1 MTLQIAEDYF
11 NNNLADET
19 GYDLADGY
27 YSKTIGED
35 DLNFE
40 FSTDTDGLLNDIKEC
55 SYFQTCI
62 VKITFFKYISEI
74 ILSYTVSVASTGFAI
89 SDTASIRLFKILG
102 DWIQSVSITN

>member
-89 SDTASIRLFKILG
+89 SDTASIRLFKMLG
-102 DWIQSVSITN
+102 DWIQSVSIPN

>member
-1 MTLQIAEDYF
+1 MPIQSSKIKDRRPAMTLQIAEDYF

-40 FSTDTDGLLNDIKEC
+40 FSTDTDGLLNDIKIVHIFIHVL
-55 SYFQTCI
+55 SKSPFLNIFQ
-62 VKITFFKYISEI
+62 K
-74 ILSYTVSVASTGFAI
+74 
-89 SDTASIRLFKILG
+89 
-102 DWIQSVSITN
+102 